1 MDDIL
6 YKNALYYKKE
16 ILPYTFIL
24 KLKNELMIITAKEQ
38 DFGHL
43 VGKQYSMNLE
53 IKSLGQ
59 KEFFE
64 QALSQNITYE
74 KLLAF
79 DKDTYRNEFNWIENK
94 NSSFIFAFNSFINN
108 ANLKLY
114 QAVGKEIYTKLTMD
128 YFHQKGESDTEIVIL
143 GIVGNN
149 MDDTFLFNT
158 ILSNDE
164 ELQRRFNKCKRVK
177 IRNFYKI
184 LNKNLNTKLSE
195 FDLNIKA
202 SPNNINLKPKKK
214 NSIKKSL
221 LSSTD
226 FKEINSFLDT
236 SLKIGKG
243 MNGNKSL
250 KIIKDRK
257 VVEKG
262 IRLNL
267 KDFKSNIEIAEYI
280 NKKYK

>member
-184 LNKNLNTKLSE
+184 LNKNLKTTLSE

-280 NKKYK
+280 NEKYK

>member
-184 LNKNLNTKLSE
+184 LNKNLKTTLSE

-262 IRLNL
+262 IRLNF

>member
-38 DFGHL
+38 DFGHI

-226 FKEINSFLDT
+226 FKEINSFLDA

>member
-64 QALSQNITYE
+64 QALSRNITYE

-202 SPNNINLKPKKK
+202 SPNNINLKQKKK

-226 FKEINSFLDT
+226 FKEINSLLDT

>member
-158 ILSNDE
+158 S
-164 ELQRRFNKCKRVK
+164 KRVK

-184 LNKNLNTKLSE
+184 LNKNLKTTLSE

>member
-64 QALSQNITYE
+64 QALSRNITYE

-202 SPNNINLKPKKK
+202 SPNNINLKQKKK

-226 FKEINSFLDT
+226 FKEINSLLDT

-243 MNGNKSL
+243 MNGNKTL
-250 KIIKDRK
+250 KKIKDRK

>member
-79 DKDTYRNEFNWIENK
+79 DKDTYRNEFNWIKNK

-184 LNKNLNTKLSE
+184 LNKNLKTTLSE

>member
-184 LNKNLNTKLSE
+184 LNKNLKTTLSE

-267 KDFKSNIEIAEYI
+267 KDFKLPNT
-280 NKKYK
+280 

>member
-64 QALSQNITYE
+64 QALSQYITYE

-226 FKEINSFLDT
+226 FKEINSFLDA

>member
-1 MDDIL
+1 
-6 YKNALYYKKE
+6 
-16 ILPYTFIL
+16 
-24 KLKNELMIITAKEQ
+24 MIITAKEQ

-64 QALSQNITYE
+64 QALSRNITYE

-202 SPNNINLKPKKK
+202 SPNNINLKQKKK

-226 FKEINSFLDT
+226 FKEINSLLDT

>member
-64 QALSQNITYE
+64 QALSRNITYE

-195 FDLNIKA
+195 FDLDIKA
-202 SPNNINLKPKKK
+202 SPNNINLKQKKK

-226 FKEINSFLDT
+226 FKEINSLLDT

>member
-64 QALSQNITYE
+64 QALSRNITYE

-202 SPNNINLKPKKK
+202 SPNNINLKQKKK

-226 FKEINSFLDT
+226 FKEINNLLDT

>member
-184 LNKNLNTKLSE
+184 LNKNLKTTLSE

>member
-43 VGKQYSMNLE
+43 GGKQYSMNLE

-64 QALSQNITYE
+64 QALSRNITYE

-202 SPNNINLKPKKK
+202 SPNNINLKQKKK

-226 FKEINSFLDT
+226 FKEINSLLDT

-267 KDFKSNIEIAEYI
+267 EDFKSNIEIAEYI

>member
-226 FKEINSFLDT
+226 FKEINSFLDA

>member
-64 QALSQNITYE
+64 QALSRNITYE

-79 DKDTYRNEFNWIENK
+79 DKDTYSNEFNWIENK

-202 SPNNINLKPKKK
+202 SPNNINLKQKKK

-226 FKEINSFLDT
+226 FKEINNLLDT

>member
-64 QALSQNITYE
+64 QALSRNITYE

-202 SPNNINLKPKKK
+202 SPNNINLKQKKK